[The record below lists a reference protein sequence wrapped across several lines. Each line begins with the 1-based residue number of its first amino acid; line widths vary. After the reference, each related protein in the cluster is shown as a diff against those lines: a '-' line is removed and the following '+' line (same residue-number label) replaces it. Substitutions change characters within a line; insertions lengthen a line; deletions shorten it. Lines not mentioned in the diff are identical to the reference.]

1 MRIFK
6 IKVFNKW
13 AQGLLTDENL
23 LAAVDEIITGNFDAS
38 LGQKIFKQ
46 RVAAGNTGKSGS
58 MRTILA
64 FHEGDNVF
72 FMYGFSKGERANISD
87 KEKRAL
93 QKAAKVYFALK
104 GKKLTDEIKA
114 GRLVEIKRIT
124 KKKK

>member
-6 IKVFNKW
+6 VKAFNKW
-13 AQGLLTDENL
+13 AKGLLTDESL
-23 LAAVDEIITGNFDAS
+23 LDAVEEIIAGNFDAS

-46 RVAAGNTGKSGS
+46 RVAEGNTGKSGS

-72 FMYGFSKGERANISD
+72 FMYGFSKGQRANISD

-93 QKAAKVYFALK
+93 QAAAKVYFALK
-104 GKKLTDEIKA
+104 GKKLTDEITA
-114 GRLVEIKRIT
+114 GRLVEIKRKT
-124 KKKK
+124 KK

>member
-6 IKVFNKW
+6 VKAFNKW
-13 AQGLLTDENL
+13 SKGLLPDESL
-23 LAAVDEIITGNFDAS
+23 LDAVDEIIAGNFDAS

-46 RVAAGNTGKSGS
+46 RVAEGNTGKSGS

-72 FMYGFSKGERANISD
+72 FMYGFSKGQRANISD

-93 QKAAKVYFALK
+93 QAAAKVYFALK
-104 GKKLTDEIKA
+104 GKKLTDEITA
-114 GRLVEIKRIT
+114 GRLVEIKRKT
-124 KKKK
+124 KK